1 MPWAMVIRAGMFME
15 NNQECLFSVQDIT
28 RVRELLYKEQ
38 KGIDP
43 ILKETIALSGSVLDH
58 SHITQRCRAVLHRQS
73 NSWEGLVFNSYR
85 RCMQWVTEKP
95 LPELLRN
102 LADYYED
109 TERVEHTKPYHPGW
123 IKRLCTDFASLNEQ
137 EKKDTLEKLGQPT
150 GSNATERKTLFRKA
164 LLTRKFSYN
173 TVKDLINQKKGIK

>member
-85 RCMQWVTEKP
+85 RCMQWLTEKP

-109 TERVEHTKPYHPGW
+109 TERVEHTMPYHTGF
-123 IKRLCTDFASLNEQ
+123 IKRLCTDFASLNEAG
-137 EKKDTLEKLGQPT
+137 KKDVLQCMNQPQ
-150 GSNATERKTLFRKA
+150 GNNATERKALFRKA
-164 LLTRKFSYN
+164 LLTKEFTYEDTRN
-173 TVKDLINQKKGIK
+173 LINETKGK